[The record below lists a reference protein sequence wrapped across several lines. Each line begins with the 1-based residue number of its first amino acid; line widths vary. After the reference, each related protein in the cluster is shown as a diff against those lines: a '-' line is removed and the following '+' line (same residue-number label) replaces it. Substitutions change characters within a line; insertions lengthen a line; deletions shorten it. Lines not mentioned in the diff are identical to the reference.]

1 MSKTILHD
9 LAKLGQSL
17 WIDNISRS
25 MITSGKLKLLIDQGL
40 RGQTSNP
47 TIFKQAISASSDYDA
62 KIQQLAEAGKST
74 FEIYD
79 ELTVKDVQDAA
90 DLFRGVYESTKGL
103 DGYVSL
109 EINPKL
115 GNELESQ
122 LKEGRRLWQK
132 LDRPNVMIK
141 VPATK
146 NGLGVVEGLIAQGIN
161 VNVTLIFSAEQYS
174 QAVWAYLK
182 GLNHLAQSGG
192 DIRQVHSVASIFV
205 SRIDTAIDKKLNE
218 FTAKAVDPKD
228 SAAFKAIGGIAAVH
242 NCAIIYH
249 KFRKSFGG
257 NEFKALKLQGAN
269 IQRVLW
275 ASTGTKDAQYS
286 DIKYI
291 TELIAADT
299 VNTVPDKTLEAVLD
313 HGVAKAAMPGDV
325 AGAQKTI
332 EQLRLNGIDVGMV
345 CNQLL
350 DDGLAAF
357 EKSFEELTA
366 CIEEKSRRLCNDT
379 SLRSRSNWAF

>member
-1 MSKTILHD
+1 MSRTKLHEIAD
-9 LAKLGQSL
+9 LGQSL

-25 MITSGKLKLLIDQGL
+25 MITSGKLKSLIDQGL

-47 TIFKQAISASSDYDA
+47 TIFKQAISTSSDYDA
-62 KIQQLAEAGKST
+62 RIQQLAEAGKST

-79 ELTVKDVQDAA
+79 ELTIKDVQDAA

-122 LKEGRRLWQK
+122 LKEGMRLWQK
-132 LDRPNVMIK
+132 LNRPNVMIK

-161 VNVTLIFSAEQYS
+161 VNVTLIFSAEQY
-174 QAVWAYLK
+174 QEVVWAYIK
-182 GLNHLAQSGG
+182 GLNHLAQNGG
-192 DIRQVHSVASIFV
+192 DIKKVHSVASIFV
-205 SRIDTAIDKKLNE
+205 SRIDTSIDKKLDV
-218 FTAKAVDPKD
+218 K
-228 SAAFKAIGGIAAVH
+228 SALRGKAAVA
-242 NCAIIYH
+242 NCEIVYH
-249 KFRKSFGG
+249 KFQKSF
-257 NEFKALKLQGAN
+257 NTSEFNALKLKGAN
-269 IQRVLW
+269 LQRVLW
-275 ASTGTKDAQYS
+275 ASTGTKDPQYS

-291 TELIAADT
+291 TELIGPDT

-313 HGVAKAAMPGDV
+313 HGVAKAVMPGSV
-325 AGAQKTI
+325 AQAQKTI
-332 EQLRLNGIDVGMV
+332 EQLRLAGIDVGMV

-350 DDGLAAF
+350 DEGLAAF

-366 CIEEKSRRLCNDT
+366 CIEEKRARL
-379 SLRSRSNWAF
+379 LVK

>member
-1 MSKTILHD
+1 MTKLHEI
-9 LAKLGQSL
+9 AKLGQSL

-25 MITSGKLKLLIDQGL
+25 MITSGKLKSLIDQGL

-47 TIFKQAISASSDYDA
+47 TIFKQAISTSTDYDA
-62 KIQQLAEAGKST
+62 KIQQLAEAGRST

-90 DLFRGVYESTKGL
+90 DLFRGVYDVTGGL

-115 GNELESQ
+115 GNQLEAQ
-122 LKEGRRLWQK
+122 LKEGTRLWQK
-132 LDRPNVMIK
+132 LNRPNVMIK

-161 VNVTLIFSAEQYS
+161 VNTTLIFSAEQY
-174 QAVWAYLK
+174 QQVAWAYLK
-182 GLNHLAQSGG
+182 GLNQLLQKGG
-192 DIRQVHSVASIFV
+192 DLKKVRSVASIFV
-205 SRIDTAIDKKLNE
+205 SRIDTAVDKKLDV
-218 FTAKAVDPKD
+218 K
-228 SAAFKAIGGIAAVH
+228 SALRGRAAVQ
-242 NCAIIYH
+242 NCEIIYH
-249 KFRKSFGG
+249 KFQNCFST
-257 NEFKALKLQGAN
+257 NEFKALKQKGAN
-269 IQRVLW
+269 VQRVLW
-275 ASTGTKDAQYS
+275 ASTGTKDPQYS

-313 HGVAKAAMPGDV
+313 HGVAKVAMPGSV
-325 AGAQKTI
+325 AEAQKTI
-332 EQLRLNGIDVGMV
+332 EQLRLEGVDIGMV

-350 DDGLAAF
+350 DDGLASF

-366 CIEEKSRRLCNDT
+366 SIEEKSKRLC
-379 SLRSRSNWAF
+379 AK

>member
-1 MSKTILHD
+1 MSKTILRD

-25 MITSGKLKLLIDQGL
+25 MITGGKLKSLIDQGL

-47 TIFKQAISASSDYDA
+47 TIFKQAISTSSDYDA
-62 KIQQLAEAGKST
+62 KIRQLAGSGKST

-109 EINPKL
+109 EINPQL

-132 LDRPNVMIK
+132 LNRPNVMIK

-146 NGLGVVEGLIAQGIN
+146 NGLGAAEALIAQGIN
-161 VNVTLIFSAEQYS
+161 VNVTLIFSAEQY
-174 QAVWAYLK
+174 QQVAWAYLK
-182 GLNHLAQSGG
+182 GLNHLAQNGG

-205 SRIDTAIDKKLNE
+205 SRIDTSIDKKLDE
-218 FTAKAVDPKD
+218 K
-228 SAAFKAIGGIAAVH
+228 SALRGRAAVQ
-242 NCAIIYH
+242 NCEIIYH
-249 KFRKSFGG
+249 KFQNSFGG
-257 NEFKALKLQGAN
+257 DEFKALKLKGAN
-269 IQRVLW
+269 VQRVLW
-275 ASTGTKDAQYS
+275 ASTGTKDPQYS

-291 TELIAADT
+291 TELMAADT
-299 VNTVPDKTLEAVLD
+299 VNTVPDKTLEALLD
-313 HGVAKAAMPGDV
+313 HGLAKVGLPGDV

-332 EQLRLNGIDVGMV
+332 EQLRLLGIDVGMV

-366 CIEEKSRRLCNDT
+366 SIEEKQTRLCPK
-379 SLRSRSNWAF
+379 

>member
-1 MSKTILHD
+1 MIKTKLHD
-9 LAKLGQSL
+9 IAGQGQSI

-25 MITSGKLKLLIDQGL
+25 MITNGKLKTLIDQGL

-47 TIFKQAISASSDYDA
+47 TIFKQAISSSADYDT
-62 KIQQLAEAGKST
+62 KIQQLAESGRST

-79 ELTVKDVQDAA
+79 ELTIKDVQDAA
-90 DLFRGVYESTKGL
+90 DLFRGVYESTHGL

-115 GNELESQ
+115 GNELYSQ
-122 LKEGRRLWQK
+122 LKEGMRLWQK

-141 VPATK
+141 VPATS
-146 NGLGVVEGLIAQGIN
+146 NGLGVVEGLISQGIN

-174 QAVWAYLK
+174 QVVWAFLK
-182 GLNHLAQSGG
+182 GLDHLAKSGG
-192 DIRQVHSVASIFV
+192 DIKKVHSVASIFV
-205 SRIDTAIDKKLNE
+205 SRVDTVIDKKLE
-218 FTAKAVDPKD
+218 EKSFLRGK
-228 SAAFKAIGGIAAVH
+228 AAVS
-242 NCAIIYH
+242 NCEIIYY
-249 KFRKSFGG
+249 KFQKNFTST
-257 NEFKALKLQGAN
+257 EFKALKQQGAN
-269 IQRVLW
+269 VQRVLW
-275 ASTGTKDAQYS
+275 ASTGTKDPQYS

-291 TELIAADT
+291 TELMAADT

-313 HGVAKAAMPGDV
+313 HGVTKAAMPGNV
-325 AGAQKTI
+325 AEAQKTI
-332 EQLRLNGIDVGMV
+332 EELRLLGIDVGMV

-366 CIEEKSRRLCNDT
+366 CIEEKRARL
-379 SLRSRSNWAF
+379 LLK

>member
-1 MSKTILHD
+1 MTKLHEI
-9 LAKLGQSL
+9 AQLGQSL

-25 MITSGKLKLLIDQGL
+25 MITSGKLKSLIDQGL

-47 TIFKQAISASSDYDA
+47 TIFKQAISTSTDYDA
-62 KIQQLAEAGKST
+62 KIQQLAEAGRST

-79 ELTVKDVQDAA
+79 ELTIKDVQDAA

-115 GNELESQ
+115 GNELEAQ
-122 LKEGRRLWQK
+122 LKEGTRLWQK
-132 LDRPNVMIK
+132 LNRPNVMIK

-146 NGLGVVEGLIAQGIN
+146 NGLGVVEGLISQGIN
-161 VNVTLIFSAEQYS
+161 VNVTLIFSAEQY
-174 QAVWAYLK
+174 QQVAWAYLK
-182 GLNHLAQSGG
+182 GLNQLLQKGG
-192 DIRQVHSVASIFV
+192 DLKKVRSVASIFV
-205 SRIDTAIDKKLNE
+205 SRIDTAVDKKLD
-218 FTAKAVDPKD
+218 AK
-228 SAAFKAIGGIAAVH
+228 SALRGKAAVE
-242 NCAIIYH
+242 NCEIIYH
-249 KFRKSFGG
+249 KFQNCFST
-257 NEFKALKLQGAN
+257 NEFKALKQKGAN
-269 IQRVLW
+269 VQRVLW
-275 ASTGTKDAQYS
+275 ASTGTKDPQYS

-313 HGVAKAAMPGDV
+313 HGVAKLAMPGSV
-325 AGAQKTI
+325 AEAQKTI
-332 EQLRLNGIDVGMV
+332 EQLRLEGVDIGMV

-350 DDGLAAF
+350 DDGLASF

-366 CIEEKSRRLCNDT
+366 SIEEKSKRLC
-379 SLRSRSNWAF
+379 AK

>member
-1 MSKTILHD
+1 MTKTKLQDI
-9 LAKLGQSL
+9 AQLGQSL

-25 MITSGKLKLLIDQGL
+25 MITGGKLKLLIDQGL

-47 TIFKQAISASSDYDA
+47 TIFKQAISTSTDYDA
-62 KIQQLAEAGKST
+62 RIQQLAEAGKST

-79 ELTVKDVQDAA
+79 ELTIKDVQDAA
-90 DLFRGVYESTKGL
+90 DLFRGVYENTKGL

-122 LKEGRRLWQK
+122 LKEGMRLWQK
-132 LDRPNVMIK
+132 LNRPNVMIK

-161 VNVTLIFSAEQYS
+161 VNTTLIFSAEQY
-174 QAVWAYLK
+174 QQVVWAYLK
-182 GLNHLAQSGG
+182 GLNHLAQSSG
-192 DIRQVHSVASIFV
+192 DLKRVHSVASIFV
-205 SRIDTAIDKKLNE
+205 SRIDTSVDKKLNE
-218 FTAKAVDPKD
+218 FAAKAVDPKA
-228 SAAFKAIGGIAAVH
+228 SAVFKVMGGLAAVA
-242 NCAIIYH
+242 NSEVIYH
-249 KFRKSFGG
+249 KFQNSFSTS
-257 NEFKALKLQGAN
+257 EFKALKLKGAN
-269 IQRVLW
+269 VQRVLW
-275 ASTGTKDAQYS
+275 ASTGTKDPQYS

-313 HGVAKAAMPGDV
+313 HGVAKVAMPGSV
-325 AGAQKTI
+325 AEAQHTI
-332 EQLRLNGIDVGMV
+332 EQLRLLGIDVGMV

-350 DDGLAAF
+350 DEGLASF
-357 EKSFEELTA
+357 EKSFEELLTS
-366 CIEEKSRRLCNDT
+366 IEEKSRRLC
-379 SLRSRSNWAF
+379 SK